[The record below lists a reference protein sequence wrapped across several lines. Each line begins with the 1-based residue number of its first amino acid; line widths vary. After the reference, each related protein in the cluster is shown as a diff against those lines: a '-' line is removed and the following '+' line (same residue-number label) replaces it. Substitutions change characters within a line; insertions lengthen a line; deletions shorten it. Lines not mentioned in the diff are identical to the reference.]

1 MGTFNVNGKMPSQ
14 DLASWVAGRSV
25 KKIDEIRED
34 QDVGIS
40 TPSLKRLSHLS
51 LGDSATTNSSFYL
64 VSVSY
69 GSSLIRLFH
78 HYSRGIGTVRNTVNK
93 YASDH
98 LIHVVD
104 TRCHRR

>member
-25 KKIDEIRED
+25 KKIDKIRED
-34 QDVGIS
+34 QDVGNS

-51 LGDSATTNSSFYL
+51 LGDSATTNSFVLSRVY
-64 VSVSY
+64 V
-69 GSSLIRLFH
+69 IRIFPH
-78 HYSRGIGTVRNTVNK
+78 TAFSRGIGTVRNTVNK
-93 YASDH
+93 YANDH

-104 TRCHRR
+104 TRCRRR